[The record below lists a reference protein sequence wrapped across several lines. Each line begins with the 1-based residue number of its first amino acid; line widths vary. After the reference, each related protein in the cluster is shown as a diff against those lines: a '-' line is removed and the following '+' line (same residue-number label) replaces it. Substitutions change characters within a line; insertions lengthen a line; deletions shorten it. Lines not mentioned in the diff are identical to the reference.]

1 MDRVGEERK
10 GCVGGGFRVAMAQA
24 SLWKG
29 GGAESAPA
37 VAGVFGRL
45 LVPEGTGGRAGRRG
59 RGGADFGPVAFE
71 RILGRRK
78 VAKGRPCAVMPLGPE
93 PVPQRETLGER
104 EIKLRV

>member
-10 GCVGGGFRVAMAQA
+10 GCVGGGFGVAMAQA

-37 VAGVFGRL
+37 VAGVLGRL
-45 LVPEGTGGRAGRRG
+45 LGAGRYRRA

-93 PVPQRETLGER
+93 PVPQRETLGGR

>member
-37 VAGVFGRL
+37 EAGVLGGFGCRK
-45 LVPEGTGGRAGRRG
+45 VPEGARGVGAAGV
-59 RGGADFGPVAFE
+59 DFGPVAFE

-93 PVPQRETLGER
+93 PVPQRETLGGR